1 MMRSASTDLFAQ
13 ALPVALIALVSILF
27 PLVFSPLAGFA
38 ETVRDDKP
46 TNFPDLIAATNKKPP
61 HGKSTLSFMV
71 SLARRPE
78 LMHPQYLRMVLGSPD
93 QARAHS
99 FPANS
104 FSWSQS
110 DLWKVRYSLSRT
122 MGGGSS
128 GGANGFECRQFIVA
142 YGQSKIRLKD
152 LQSRLGKPTR
162 CYFNDRAQPVELYQ
176 ISPTT
181 TLSASEPIN
190 SFDIERIIVSY
201 TGPVL
206 PPVGQQDLFQASL
219 FRQEQIDH
227 HLDRGNRERGLAF
240 LQEHIDDNP
249 EDIEAHLLLAD
260 TLQRRS
266 DVNGAIAEYRRAL
279 ALAQGSSDLPMQKKA
294 IKGLRRFGLAPDQ
307 AVSTM
312 IVSQKGDQVR

>member
-1 MMRSASTDLFAQ
+1 MMRSFVSEFLAQ
-13 ALPVALIALVSILF
+13 ALPVSLTALLPIMSSLF
-27 PLVFSPLAGFA
+27 LTLLPVCAQASTGSKA
-38 ETVRDDKP
+38 TD
-46 TNFPDLIAATNKKPP
+46 FPELIAAANKKAP
-61 HGKSTLSFMV
+61 HGKSTLPFMI

-93 QARAHS
+93 QARAYS
-99 FPANS
+99 YPANS
-104 FSWSQS
+104 FSWSQP
-110 DLWKVRYSLSRT
+110 DLSKVRYSLSRT
-122 MGGGSS
+122 MGGGSA
-128 GGANGFECRQFIVA
+128 GGASGCECRQFIVA

-152 LQSRLGKPTR
+152 LQARLGKPTR
-162 CYFNDRAQPVELYQ
+162 RFYNDRAQPVELYQ

-206 PPVGQQDLFQASL
+206 PPVAQQELFQASI

-227 HLDRGNRERGLAF
+227 HLDKGNRERGLAF
-240 LQEHIDDNP
+240 LQEHLDDNP
-249 EDIEAHLLLAD
+249 QDIEAHLLMAE
-260 TLQRRS
+260 TLKRRS

-279 ALAQGSSDLPMQKKA
+279 ALAQGSNDLPRQ
-294 IKGLRRFGLAPDQ
+294 FGLVPGQ

-312 IVSQKGDQVR
+312 SVSQKGDPVH